1 MIPPAIED
9 KAKKVNSDHD
19 KAIAK
24 NLDAALVQN
33 RLKEDVRYDVKNAV
47 VTLKGK
53 VSPQSKRAE
62 IARIAAAI
70 PDVRQVVNEL
80 QPKD

>member
-1 MIPPAIED
+1 
-9 KAKKVNSDHD
+9 
-19 KAIAK
+19 
-24 NLDAALVQN
+24 
-33 RLKEDVRYDVKNAV
+33 VKNAV